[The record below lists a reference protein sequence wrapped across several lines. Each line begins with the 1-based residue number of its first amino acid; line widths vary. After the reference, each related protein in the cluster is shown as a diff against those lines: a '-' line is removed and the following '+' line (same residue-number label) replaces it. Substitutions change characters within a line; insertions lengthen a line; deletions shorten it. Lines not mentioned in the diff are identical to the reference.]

1 MATEVDKLL
10 IRIEADLSSVRRQLS
25 TLDKQVQ
32 QKTRSVSKN
41 FNRIASVAKVAL
53 GAVIVQQAARAGLAL
68 VNMAASVEEM
78 QSKSEAVFGSF
89 VGQVRKE
96 LSAFGQEV
104 GRSAFELEG
113 MASSIQDT
121 FVPMGFA
128 RGEAAKL
135 SVELT
140 KLATDVAS
148 FNNASDT

>member
-78 QSKSEAVFGSF
+78 
-89 VGQVRKE
+89 
-96 LSAFGQEV
+96 
-104 GRSAFELEG
+104 
-113 MASSIQDT
+113 
-121 FVPMGFA
+121 
-128 RGEAAKL
+128 
-135 SVELT
+135 
-140 KLATDVAS
+140 
-148 FNNASDT
+148 